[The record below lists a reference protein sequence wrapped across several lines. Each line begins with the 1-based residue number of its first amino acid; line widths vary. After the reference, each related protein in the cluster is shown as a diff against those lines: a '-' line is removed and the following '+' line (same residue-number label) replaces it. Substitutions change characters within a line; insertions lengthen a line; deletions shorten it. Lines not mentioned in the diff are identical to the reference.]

1 MCKKLYNLGNI
12 CIDRKCFCTE
22 NLSVQSYLKKGNGAQ
37 TSMIVAGA
45 WSCDSSRSEL
55 SVGSTL
61 PFRTLPIQGMYSTTE
76 LGCQQKR
83 YIQIRPPI
91 GIKIRPFSSSKI
103 SPIKFLLSYDRPI
116 KSIFLWKIVTS
127 LSWFFISDLVGL
139 KNRKYLENPN
149 LGGP

>member
-1 MCKKLYNLGNI
+1 MNFPNSYPFSQKSGFLG
-12 CIDRKCFCTE
+12 
-22 NLSVQSYLKKGNGAQ
+22 
-37 TSMIVAGA
+37 
-45 WSCDSSRSEL
+45 
-55 SVGSTL
+55 
-61 PFRTLPIQGMYSTTE
+61 GMKSGIS
-76 LGCQQKR
+76 L

-149 LGGP
+149 LAGP